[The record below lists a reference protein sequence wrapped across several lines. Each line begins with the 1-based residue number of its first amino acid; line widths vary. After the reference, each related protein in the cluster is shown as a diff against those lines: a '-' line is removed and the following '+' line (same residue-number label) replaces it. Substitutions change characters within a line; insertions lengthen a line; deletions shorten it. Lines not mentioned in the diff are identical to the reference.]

1 MKLENIEKAAAI
13 KKELDHYKSLIKSM
27 EDSYMKSFYIQFV
40 PSVGPVHSF
49 QVMNDHSESINM
61 IYLFENAIKSM
72 EKEFKNLDE
81 L

>member
-1 MKLENIEKAAAI
+1 MKLENIEKAATI
-13 KKELDHYKSLIKSM
+13 KKEIDHYKSLIKAM

>member
-13 KKELDHYKSLIKSM
+13 KKELDHYKSLIKAM

-49 QVMNDHSESINM
+49 KVMNNHSESINM
-61 IYLFENAIKSM
+61 RYLFENAIKSM
-72 EKEFKNLDE
+72 EEEFKNLDE